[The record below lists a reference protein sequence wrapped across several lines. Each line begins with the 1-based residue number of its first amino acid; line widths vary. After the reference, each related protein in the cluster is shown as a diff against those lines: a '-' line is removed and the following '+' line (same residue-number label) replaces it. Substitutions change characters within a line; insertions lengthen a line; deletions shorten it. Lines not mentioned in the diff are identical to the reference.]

1 MIMLGQRVI
10 SIEMALKKK
19 NYLFVEALCFQSV
32 GNGLGRAVPSIG
44 RLLCYLF
51 NFNKNYL

>member
-1 MIMLGQRVI
+1 MIMLEQRVI
-10 SIEMALKKK
+10 SIEMALKK